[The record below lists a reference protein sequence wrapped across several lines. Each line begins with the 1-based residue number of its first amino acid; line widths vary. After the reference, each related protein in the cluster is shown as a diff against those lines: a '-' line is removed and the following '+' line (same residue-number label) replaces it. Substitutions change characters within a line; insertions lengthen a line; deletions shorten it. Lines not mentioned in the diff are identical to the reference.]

1 MMNQMKTPV
10 LLAAN
15 NICFTQG
22 KKQILQNVSMGIGAN
37 DFITIV
43 GPNGAGKTSLV
54 KILLGLVQPTS
65 GEVITQDK
73 LRIGYLSQSLRLAS
87 SMPINVRSFLSL
99 SGCTAS
105 QINSALKQV
114 DINHLAKRQIHSL
127 SNGESQRVLLAR
139 AIIKCPQLLI
149 LDEPTQNLD
158 MANQAKFYQLLDQIY
173 QQSNTSIIMISHDL
187 HLVMKDTKQVICL
200 FGHICCQGK
209 PQAIAQDPKF
219 VQMFGHEFAQSVA
232 WYQHNATQKCEHK
245 HDK

>member
-1 MMNQMKTPV
+1 M
-10 LLAAN
+10 LLTAK

-22 KKQILQNVSMGIGAN
+22 NKQILQNVSLSIGNN

-54 KILLGLVQPTS
+54 KILLGLITPSS
-65 GEVITQDK
+65 GEVITQDN
-73 LRIGYLSQSLRLAS
+73 LRIGYLSQSLMLES
-87 SMPINVRSFLSL
+87 GMPIDVRSFLSL

-105 QINSALKQV
+105 QINAVLEQTN
-114 DINHLAKRQIHSL
+114 ITHLAKCQIHAL
-127 SNGESQRVLLAR
+127 SNGEKQRVLLAR
-139 AIIKCPQLLI
+139 AIIKRPQLLI

-173 QQSNTSIIMISHDL
+173 QQGNTSIIMISHDL

-219 VQMFGHEFAQSVA
+219 VQMFGPEFAQSVA
-232 WYQHNATQKCEHK
+232 WYQHNLTQQCEHT